1 MIRSMQEEAWDFW
14 VSVVFFTSTSIGIY
28 MMQIITES
36 RSVQWQNIMY
46 TAEAEINDLY
56 SEYDI

>member
-1 MIRSMQEEAWDFW
+1 
-14 VSVVFFTSTSIGIY
+14 

-36 RSVQWQNIMY
+36 RNVQWQDIMY
-46 TAEAEINDLY
+46 RAEAEINDLY